1 MEPSKLKQ
9 IKRRIYGFILIC
21 VALIFGPIIAL
32 HDDLLFCY
40 VWLAPSAILVIFAYI
55 CKEDLVEIEKDLNEK
70 DLNEKELEKL
80 KKSTKEPDF
89 FPFIC
94 RLLQFNTKPFEK
106 QIKILEQLYGKK
118 VQTIIKNYQTK
129 EENWQQHYTAIKAY
143 PWEKK
148 RDLVRLLFQLAIAED
163 GIRNDEWN
171 FLMTVIRNIG
181 FNKKWIDHFT
191 YHYYSLRTE
200 FDYKEE
206 EHTTKIETGTTS
218 TLLPYLRVLGLDEAA
233 TADDIRKAYH
243 QKALEYHP
251 DLLKNANQTKVCE
264 KQMVMINE
272 AYKKLTGSQMGER

>member
-1 MEPSKLKQ
+1 MEL
-9 IKRRIYGFILIC
+9 IRYGTIIIC
-21 VALIFGPIIAL
+21 VITLLMFCTAAAANANNIGSYFALF
-32 HDDLLFCY
+32 LLS
-40 VWLAPSAILVIFAYI
+40 VAIHFIVSFLVS
-55 CKEDLVEIEKDLNEK
+55 LIERREHQEEK
-70 DLNEKELEKL
+70 IK
-80 KKSTKEPDF
+80 TDF
-89 FPFIC
+89 LPFIR

-206 EHTTKIETGTTS
+206 EHTTKIETGTTN
-218 TLLPYLRVLGLDEAA
+218 TLLPYLRVLGLDETA

-272 AYKKLTGSQMGER
+272 AYKKLTGIQMGER